1 MNPFYYLLI
10 GILLPVIPVYCSIVA
25 NGKKWAGKSSPLH
38 KKVILAIS
46 RSHLYDYLAQL
57 GISSNIQI
65 SIIDENEIIIKMNPC
80 LSHSGLVYRLLIST
94 SDVMLKLEIHGFTS
108 WYLPQNF
115 VIRKHLE
122 LFADRLKL
130 LELANVMI
138 TATTN

>member
-1 MNPFYYLLI
+1 MHPLYYLLI
-10 GILLPVIPVYCSIVA
+10 GILLPVIPVYCSIA
-25 NGKKWAGKSSPLH
+25 TNGKKWAGKCSPIH
-38 KKVILAIS
+38 KNVILAIS
-46 RSHLYDYLAQL
+46 RSHLYDYLAHF

-80 LSHSGLVYRLLIST
+80 LAHSGLVYRLLLSN
-94 SDVMLKLEIHGFTS
+94 SDSMFKIEIHGFTS

-122 LFADRLKL
+122 LFADGLKL
-130 LELANVMI
+130 LELAKVKI